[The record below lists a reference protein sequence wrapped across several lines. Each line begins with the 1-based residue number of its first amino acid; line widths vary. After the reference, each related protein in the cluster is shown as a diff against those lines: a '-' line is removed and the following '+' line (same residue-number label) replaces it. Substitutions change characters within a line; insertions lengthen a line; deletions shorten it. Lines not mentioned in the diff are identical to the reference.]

1 MEQRNESKDPLKELI
16 DDHKDISEYVE
27 DFGKILTFLHDEKA
41 KNRLE
46 SVRTFMSE
54 NLREHFRFE
63 EEVVFPAVLLHVATP
78 ESVKLI
84 LELQKEHGAMLET
97 IDECLPVVFGL
108 DSPADKAMHDRMEVD
123 IRKIVS
129 RKLAHASKEDD
140 KLLPIIEQNK
150 QLFDKQ

>member
-1 MEQRNESKDPLKELI
+1 MEQRNESKDPLKRLI
-16 DDHKDISEYVE
+16 DGHKDISEYVE
-27 DFGKILTFLHDEKA
+27 DFGEILTFLHDEKA

-46 SVRTFMSE
+46 SVITFMNE

-63 EEVVFPAVLLHVATP
+63 EEVVFSAILLHAATP

-97 IDECLPVVFGL
+97 MDEFLPTVFGL
-108 DSPADKAMHDRMEVD
+108 DSPADKAMHDRMEVA
-123 IRKIVS
+123 IRKIVG